1 MKGLLIKDF
10 LLLKNMKQGFLM
22 IVVMCIAFGW
32 IYESPEFL
40 ISYMTLMTS
49 IFMLSTIGFDEQDN
63 GMSFLFTMPVSR
75 KGYVKEKY
83 VFGVL
88 VVCIA
93 LIAVTLFSCVIFRLR
108 NIGFRMEE
116 VGGTML
122 GSFISTMLI
131 LAVMTPIQL
140 KFEAEKSRVALMIA
154 MGCVFLAALFLI
166 KLIKMLKFDISAV
179 MDRISAAGP
188 GVMIGIGCAAA
199 VVLVGISMMVSMHIM
214 KKKEF

>member
-32 IYESPEFL
+32 IYESPAFL

-63 GMSFLFTMPVSR
+63 GMSFLFSMPVSR

-93 LIAVTLFSCVIFRLR
+93 LITVTVFGCVIFRIR
-108 NIGFRMEE
+108 NIGYSMEE

-122 GSFISTMLI
+122 GSFITAVLV
-131 LAVMTPIQL
+131 LAVMIPIQIR
-140 KFEAEKSRVALMIA
+140 FEAEKSRVALMIT
-154 MGCVFLAALFLI
+154 MGCAALIAFLLV
-166 KLIKMLKFDISAV
+166 KLAKMTEFDFSAV

-188 GVMIGIGCAAA
+188 AVMIGIGCIA
-199 VVLVGISMMVSMHIM
+199 VAVLVGISMAVSMYIM